1 MSETILDTRGLN
13 CPLPV
18 LRLRKAMRQ
27 LPPGALV
34 RVLASDP
41 GTVRDFQALCQTTG
55 DQLLESQAEDDEYR
69 FLIRKSA

>member
-1 MSETILDTRGLN
+1 MSETVLDTRGLN

-18 LRLRKAMRQ
+18 LRLRKAMRK

-41 GTVRDFQALCQTTG
+41 GTVRDFQALCRTTG
-55 DQLLESQAEDDEYR
+55 DQLLESRTENGGYR